1 MLLLSNIL
9 VLQPK
14 NAQENKFEENVPHHQ
29 TLFFIDQGL
38 ETVCRRESHP
48 PEEGDPCGIGL
59 RHTYTLKIM

>member
-38 ETVCRRESHP
+38 EDSLQARESSFRRR
-48 PEEGDPCGIGL
+48 GL
-59 RHTYTLKIM
+59 VELVYAIRIP